1 VEVVV
6 EVGADVGLEVEVE
19 VFFAEYSVGYHGWL
33 LRIDMAWRLQHEG
46 ALIEVLGFSPLVYR
60 FLKLRH

>member
-1 VEVVV
+1 V
-6 EVGADVGLEVEVE
+6 EVEVE

-46 ALIEVLGFSPLVYR
+46 ALIEVLGFCI
-60 FLKLRH
+60 